1 MDPGYSPQLNT
12 LPVNFVTKYFFLKTG
27 KYIRSWYER
36 QSLKSQNFCARESRT
51 IIIIVSSC
59 IDRCEHLQLRL
70 KNLKLIKVKKSDE
83 NTNIQDLP
91 IEVQGRVFYH
101 LILTNFSEDFFGIY
115 FFFIFCISS

>member
-1 MDPGYSPQLNT
+1 MDQDCSPQLNT
-12 LPVNFVTKYFFLKTG
+12 ISGKLSSRIIFFLKTG

-36 QSLKSQNFCARESRT
+36 QNLKSQNFCARESRT

-70 KNLKLIKVKKSDE
+70 KNLKLIKVKKTDE

-91 IEVQGRVFYH
+91 IEVQGRVF
-101 LILTNFSEDFFGIY
+101 LIF
-115 FFFIFCISS
+115 